1 MAYEVVQLRSP
12 ENATLYSKADAH
24 FGVHRETPN
33 IVASCNYNFISTFI
47 AHAIIQLRFLLI
59 RHVKPR
65 IIYLNTE
72 ILTIS
77 QGQPETQ
84 SKSS

>member
-59 RHVKPR
+59 RHVQPR
-65 IIYLNTE
+65 IIY
-72 ILTIS
+72 IPKYII
-77 QGQPETQ
+77 P
-84 SKSS
+84 KF